1 MPSGAPWAPA
11 GMVEMRRVAV
21 INGPNLNRLGRRE
34 PAVYGTMTLGQ
45 IEEMLVARGA
55 ELGWTVETYQSNH
68 EGDLIDRVH
77 AAADDHT
84 DGIIINPGALT
95 HYSYALLDALQSVD
109 VPAVE
114 VHISNID
121 EREEWRR
128 TSVTSA
134 ACVGMVKG
142 KGPQGY
148 VEALELLAART
159 TGEASAEVRPGSRP

>member
-1 MPSGAPWAPA
+1 
-11 GMVEMRRVAV
+11 MRRVAV
-21 INGPNLNRLGRRE
+21 INGPNLNRLGRRQPE
-34 PAVYGTMTLGQ
+34 VYGTTTLLE
-45 IEEMLVARGA
+45 IERMLIARGA
-55 ELGWTVETYQSNH
+55 ELGWEVETYQSNH

-128 TSVTSA
+128 TSVTGE

-148 VEALELLAART
+148 VEALELLAERF
-159 TGEASAEVRPGSRP
+159 TGEEGEDVS